1 MFLWVKTKPSTFP
14 SSQRAENSANFLM
27 KTVNLVLSRS
37 LDIILVPRL
46 KNVILRGEKTKF
58 MNAIKRKHFTR
69 SNNTRK

>member
-1 MFLWVKTKPSTFP
+1 
-14 SSQRAENSANFLM
+14 M

-46 KNVILRGEKTKF
+46 KNVILRGEKSKF